1 MLSVIVITY
10 NEEKNIARC
19 LQSVQFANE
28 IIVVDSGSQDNTV
41 ALARS
46 LGAKVIQTDWP
57 GYGLQKQRSLDL
69 ATHEWVLSLDAD
81 EFLAENAQA
90 QILKAIKTQNI
101 DAFQLPRQMVF
112 YDRVLKFAA
121 YEKKH
126 IRLFRRQKAHFSLDP
141 VHEKVVMNDGTQCAQ
156 LPVTIFHDC
165 YRDLTDAVAK
175 MNRYSS
181 LSAGMRL
188 KQSKKSSFW
197 KAFFSSKWMFI
208 KSYVLQGWF
217 LDGVPG
223 YALAMYQSQ
232 GSWYRYMKQLFPDQ
246 EYQ

>member
-101 DAFQLPRQMVF
+101 DAFQFDV
-112 YDRVLKFAA
+112 
-121 YEKKH
+121 KKR
-126 IRLFRRQKAHFSLDP
+126 IL
-141 VHEKVVMNDGTQCAQ
+141 V
-156 LPVTIFHDC
+156 
-165 YRDLTDAVAK
+165 
-175 MNRYSS
+175 
-181 LSAGMRL
+181 
-188 KQSKKSSFW
+188 
-197 KAFFSSKWMFI
+197 
-208 KSYVLQGWF
+208 
-217 LDGVPG
+217 
-223 YALAMYQSQ
+223 
-232 GSWYRYMKQLFPDQ
+232 
-246 EYQ
+246 

>member
-1 MLSVIVITY
+1 MLSVIVITC
-10 NEEKNIARC
+10 NEEKNIVRC
-19 LQSVQFANE
+19 LKSVKFADE
-28 IIVVDSGSQDNTV
+28 IIVVDSGSRDNTV

-46 LGAKVIQTDWP
+46 YGARVIETDWP
-57 GYGLQKQRSLDL
+57 GYGVQKQRSLDL

-81 EFLAENAQA
+81 EFLAEDAHT
-90 QILKAIKTQNI
+90 QILKAIQTQTI

-112 YDRVLKFAA
+112 YGKVLKYAA

-126 IRLFRRQKAHFSLDP
+126 IRLFRREKAHFSLEP
-141 VHEKVVMNDGTQCAQ
+141 VHEKVVMAEGSQCKR
-156 LPVTIFHDC
+156 LPIIIFHDC
-165 YRDLTDAVAK
+165 YRDLTDAVTK

-188 KQSKKSSFW
+188 QHSKTASFW
-197 KAFFSSKWMFI
+197 KAWCSSKWMFI
-208 KSYVLQGWF
+208 KSYILQGWF

-223 YALAMYQSQ
+223 YALSLYQSQ

-246 EYQ
+246 EQQ